1 MPLLKRYIYL
11 LKLALIEACV
21 VIRDAQTSVPVL
33 FASRIIALCCTRIPA
48 VSEVVYSAL
57 LELQP
62 KPTLP
67 LPDLRYDIFN
77 VDEDDYNVPVLQTK
91 LSSPIAHYD
100 ASDDSSFA
108 ESSLPRSHT
117 MYFFPSET
125 PSSFVSPSFE
135 EEWVEDETSGD
146 SDDSNDED
154 SEEESSSESD
164 ESTTEST
171 AESVEESVV
180 ESVVEL
186 ESADSEET
194 ESDYHGSSSSSC

>member
-1 MPLLKRYIYL
+1 MKRYIYL

-21 VIRDAQTSVPVL
+21 VVRDAQTSVPVL
-33 FASRIIALCCTRIPA
+33 FASRIIALCCTCIPA

-100 ASDDSSFA
+100 ASDDDSSFA

-125 PSSFVSPSFE
+125 PSSLVSPSFE